1 MSFASGDS
9 FTSSFSVW
17 FPFIS
22 FSYLIALTKT
32 SKIPFLV
39 PDPTGDAFR
48 LSPLSMML
56 AMSLSLY
63 GLYYVEVWSLYAHF
77 LERVMII

>member
-1 MSFASGDS
+1 MSFASSDS

-39 PDPTGDAFR
+39 SDPTGDAFK
-48 LSPLSMML
+48 LFTIEYNVGYEFVI
-56 AMSLSLY
+56 Y
-63 GLYYVEVWSLYAHF
+63 GLYYVEV
-77 LERVMII
+77 